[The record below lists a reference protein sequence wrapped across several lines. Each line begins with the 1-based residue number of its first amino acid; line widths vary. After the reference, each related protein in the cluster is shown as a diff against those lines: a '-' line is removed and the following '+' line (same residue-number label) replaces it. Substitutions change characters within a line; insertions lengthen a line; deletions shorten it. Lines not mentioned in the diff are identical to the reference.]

1 MSQYA
6 HPEVLVD
13 VQWLKEHLND
23 PLVRIIEVDLSPE
36 PCKDAHI
43 PGAIFWNVLTDLLQP
58 DFSINLNPTAIADLL
73 SRSGI
78 TPETTVIAYGS
89 TPDVG
94 AWIFWLLKLFGHHNV
109 LVLNGGHKQWLANAY
124 PVTSEFAQVTPTTY
138 PVPTI
143 DQSLRVLLP
152 EAQAS
157 LNQPDYVFLDVRS
170 VGEYRGEIFMRK
182 PPEGD
187 ERGGHIPG
195 AIHLEHMVALNE
207 DGTYK
212 SKAALQQLYA
222 GQCVT
227 PDKDIFPYCAIGGR
241 SASTW
246 FVLKYLLGYPK
257 VRNYDGSWNEWS
269 RLPNAQIETFG
280 KAH

>member
-13 VQWLKEHLND
+13 TQWLMEHLQD

-36 PCKDAHI
+36 PCQNARI
-43 PGAIFWNVLTDLLQP
+43 SGAIFWNVLTDLVKP
-58 DFSINLNPTAIADLL
+58 DFRMNLDPEAIADLF

-89 TPDVG
+89 IPDVG
-94 AWIFWLLKLFGHHNV
+94 AWIFWFLKLFGHQNV
-109 LVLNGGHKQWLANAY
+109 LVLNGGHKKWLAEAR
-124 PVTSEFAQVTPTTY
+124 PVVKEFAQVAPTKY
-138 PVPTI
+138 PVPSI
-143 DQSLRVLLP
+143 NQSLRVPLP
-152 EAQAS
+152 EVQAS
-157 LNQPDYVFLDVRS
+157 LNQPDSVFLDARS
-170 VGEYRGEIFMRK
+170 LGEYSGEIFMRK

-195 AIHLEHMVALNE
+195 AIHLEHMLALNE

-212 SKAALQQLYA
+212 SKDNLQSLYA
-222 GQCVT
+222 EQGVT
-227 PDKDIFPYCAIGGR
+227 PDKEIVPYCAIGAR
-241 SASTW
+241 SASVW

-269 RLPNAQIETFG
+269 RLPNAQIEN
-280 KAH
+280 